1 MPLPFYFITA
11 LKAVDIQTT
20 ERITKFRLSC
30 KLFVYLCVWS
40 NKITISK
47 YCQMTL
53 IKNVKFFG
61 NSTNISWQW
70 MENPSMFAWN
80 MYRKFEKPI
89 FFVEYHRAQITFF
102 FYNSWHETNYVLLKW
117 FKKFLHK
124 SLFGLILINVNLKTK
139 SLF

>member
-1 MPLPFYFITA
+1 MDISNLVMPLPFYSITA

-53 IKNVKFFG
+53 IANVKFLA
-61 NSTNISWQW
+61 IQ
-70 MENPSMFAWN
+70 
-80 MYRKFEKPI
+80 
-89 FFVEYHRAQITFF
+89 QIC
-102 FYNSWHETNYVLLKW
+102 H
-117 FKKFLHK
+117 
-124 SLFGLILINVNLKTK
+124 VNEWKNLQY
-139 SLF
+139 LREIC